1 MPRISTPAAVLVA
14 GLAATG
20 AAPASGSEA
29 PRLAITL
36 YSSAQPG
43 GIPAEWYRPLPGMG
57 TLIATQLPGYAMVRD
72 DRVVRLDRA
81 RSTLRVSDVAALIDP
96 TTNKPTRVGVKYNPD
111 GSKVLVAKKSGTV
124 LRTLTDKPNAKY
136 AKKK

>member
-1 MPRISTPAAVLVA
+1 MPRISTWAAVLVA

-20 AAPASGSEA
+20 ATRTSAGDAPD
-29 PRLAITL
+29 LAITI

-57 TLIATQLPGYAMVRD
+57 TPIASQLPGYAMVRD

-81 RSTLRVSDVAALIDP
+81 RSTLRISDVAALIDP
-96 TTNKPTRVGVKYNPD
+96 TTVQFQSLTDPGGTRVLEQD
-111 GSKVLVAKKSGTV
+111 FQFDLVSTQKLLSRFIDRDLA
-124 LRTLTDKPNAKY
+124 D
-136 AKKK
+136 